1 MTGDADLLIPSKPGL
16 HVLLDGPQTRGSP
29 LAPLVAGEML
39 DRGHPVINLLLDE
52 AAPQFRSH
60 LNRLEVPVD
69 DAEEDGRLTY
79 VDAHAPQVGW
89 AHTTPQT
96 VFAETP
102 EADALLLGL
111 SEAQAGVVEQA
122 PEHAVVV
129 SSLSSL
135 LVTRGLNEAYRFG
148 QSIASM
154 APRMGA
160 IVVARVVQGMHDE
173 RETTALRHL
182 ATTVTDVSQT
192 PTPDTDRPTTQP
204 EPDRDGGW
212 PTR

>member
-1 MTGDADLLIPSKPGL
+1 MPEDAAFLVPSKPGL
-16 HVLLDGPQTRGSP
+16 HLLLDGPQTRGVP
-29 LAPLVAGEML
+29 LGPRVAVELL
-39 DRGHPVINLLLDE
+39 DRGQPVVGVLLDQ
-52 AAPQFRSH
+52 AAPQYRAE
-60 LNRLEVPVD
+60 LDRLGLEPGE
-69 DAEEDGRLTY
+69 AEDEGRLTY
-79 VDAHAPQVGW
+79 VDAHSPQVGW
-89 AHTTPQT
+89 AHTTPCT

-102 EADALLLGL
+102 DADAILLAL

-122 PEHAVVV
+122 PRHAIVV

-160 IVVARVVQGMHDE
+160 VAIARVIRGMHDE

-182 ATTVTDVSQT
+182 ATTVTDVSSA
-192 PTPDTDRPTTQP
+192 PTPEAP
-204 EPDRDGGW
+204 EPRGEADW
-212 PTR
+212 PPR